1 MLGRGDSDSKRHHGG
16 RDKCL
21 GGRPHCDAH
30 DPDSVAN
37 GRECSG
43 FCPYRAKAFGSEA
56 GKEEGK
62 KGADGGIDGMIVFTD
77 DNSGKAKRV
86 IVSVKGGGVNVSQI
100 RDLGHVV
107 EREKAAIGIFL
118 TLEKP
123 TKPMIEEAIG
133 KGFYHSEGW
142 NRDYQRIQIPT
153 VEEILAGKLPN
164 LPPNIDTFK
173 KAGKVESSA
182 NEQNQGGLF

>member
-1 MLGRGDSDSKRHHGG
+1 MTYKIIGEPEDLDGARQLATEDRYQFQWWALSLIKARPPSGN
-16 RDKCL
+16 DK
-21 GGRPHCDAH
+21 D
-30 DPDSVAN
+30 
-37 GRECSG
+37 
-43 FCPYRAKAFGSEA
+43 KT
-56 GKEEGK
+56 GK

-77 DNSGKAKRV
+77 DTSGKAKKV

-123 TKPMIEEAIG
+123 TKPMIEEAVG
-133 KGFYHSEGW
+133 KGFYRSNGW
-142 NRDYQRIQIPT
+142 NRDYPRIQILT
-153 VEEILAGKLPN
+153 VEEILAGKQPD

-173 KAGKVESSA
+173 KAGRVISESQDQASLGF
-182 NEQNQGGLF
+182 N